1 MTAIL
6 SLPIGEISHIPIIC
20 GPTASGKSSLAISLC
35 KTVNGELLS
44 MDSMQIYR
52 GMDIGTAKSTADE
65 QSGVPHHLL
74 DIADPHELFSVAAYL
89 EFAYDA
95 IQQVLSREVLPVF
108 CGGTGQYASALVE
121 GIDFAPV
128 VITNEVRNEV
138 FELFLKDGG
147 ISAYR
152 ELERVDPESAAAIHP
167 NNSKRVIRALEVYRQ
182 SNQTLSSFRKSSKDL
197 GPKYPFRVFVIDIPR
212 EELYIRIDDRVD
224 QMIEKGLQAEVL
236 RLKNMGVDL
245 TMNSMQAI
253 GYKEFLEFFDNVRSY
268 EDTVSLIKQ
277 RTRNYA
283 KRQITWYKKIKDA
296 IWISPD
302 DVGIILDSITLDY
315 A

>member
-20 GPTASGKSSLAISLC
+20 GPTASGKSNLAISLC
-35 KTVNGELLS
+35 KLLSGELLS

-52 GMDIGTAKSTADE
+52 GMDIGTAKSTTE
-65 QSGVPHHLL
+65 EREEVPHHLL
-74 DIADPHELFSVAAYL
+74 DIADPHEIFSVATYL
-89 EFAYDA
+89 EHAYDV
-95 IQQVLSREVLPVF
+95 IQQVLSREALPVF
-108 CGGTGQYASALVE
+108 CGGTGQYASALAE

-128 VITNEVRNEV
+128 TISNEVKNEV
-138 FELFLKDGG
+138 YELFSKDNG

-152 ELERVDPESAAAIHP
+152 ELERIDPESASAIHP

-182 SNQTLSSFRKSSKDL
+182 SNQTLSSFRQSSKAL
-197 GPKYPFRVFVIDIPR
+197 GPKYPFQVFVIDIPR
-212 EELYIRIDDRVD
+212 EELYVRIDDRVD
-224 QMIEKGLQAEVL
+224 KMLESGLQDEVL
-236 RLKNMGVDL
+236 CLKNMGVDL

-253 GYKEFLEFFDNVRSY
+253 GYKEFMEFFDNVRSY

-296 IWISPD
+296 IWISPQD
-302 DVGIILDSITLDY
+302 IETIIDSITLDY